1 MELGQRVVLGS
12 LHSRSFYLF
21 INDNIKKIQNYKFG
35 ILLTGWINRL
45 LSWEAFEP
53 LSRLTYNAYLVHTTF
68 ALYMMANDRFTA
80 SASDLMLVTR
90 LVLEWITC
98 RLGGLSK
105 FLFSY
110 QSSLRL
116 ILNECINVFQ
126 TFDFFLNSRYY
137 DQDHDRILTL
147 VFYIGCHLISFAFI
161 SGD

>member
-1 MELGQRVVLGS
+1 MEPSQRVVLGS

-80 SASDLMLVTR
+80 SASDLILVTR

-116 ILNECINVFQ
+116 ILIECINVFQ
-126 TFDFFLNSRYY
+126 TFDFFL
-137 DQDHDRILTL
+137 TL
-147 VFYIGCHLISFAFI
+147 DTMIKTMTVF
-161 SGD
+161 